1 MHAIKTFLQDTPEAA
16 LFLCLALGYAIGK
29 VRIWKLSLGGVAGTL
44 IVAIFVGMAGHIT
57 VNAQVKNIAF
67 ALFIFTLGYI
77 SGPTFFASLNRKSLK
92 YGTFTVIEIASVLA
106 ITAAAT
112 VIMKLD
118 PGTASGLLAGGA
130 TESAAVGTATDAI
143 ARLDRPA
150 HEIADLQANV
160 GTAYSISY
168 ICGLIVVVLL
178 SSQIFP
184 LIMRVNLRDEA
195 AKLWKQ
201 LGGSD
206 DDSDGQQVAA
216 APDLIGRAF
225 RVERVAGQTVGM
237 VTTDLGGQL
246 AVERMLRGGKVIAVT
261 DDLVLHTGDQVLVVG
276 PRADMVPAEGAIG
289 SEIVPSADL
298 ETTLEVDQVVLD
310 HRQAASTTLGDLEK
324 GLGNRLYVNSVVR
337 EDKELPLRSSM
348 QVQRGDTLKLTG
360 SKGDLAKTV
369 PTLGYRL
376 DPSVKADI
384 IYIALGVAFGFM
396 IGKIVIP
403 VGSIPLTLGTG
414 GGCLLTGLL
423 FGWFRSKNPEIGQYA
438 PAAADV
444 IKTLGLS
451 IFIAVVGLTSGP
463 QAVDLVRK
471 FGWGLPI
478 AGVLMTA
485 VPACISLVVAW
496 KFMKLPA
503 PLALGAITGQQ
514 CSTPGITA
522 VQQVAGNAT
531 PLMSYTIVYALSNV
545 ALPLLGPIAVAM
557 TEAIS

>member
-29 VRIWKLSLGGVAGTL
+29 IRIWKLSLGGVAGTL

-92 YGTFTVIEIASVLA
+92 YGTFTVVEVASVLL

-112 VIMKLD
+112 LIMKLD
-118 PGTASGLLAGGA
+118 PGTAAGLLAGGA

-150 HEIADLQANV
+150 EEISALQANV

-178 SSQIFP
+178 SSQVFP
-184 LIMRVNLRDEA
+184 LIMRVNLREEA
-195 AKLWKQ
+195 DKLWKQ
-201 LGGSD
+201 LGGSAD
-206 DDSDGQQVAA
+206 DADGQVPA

-225 RVERVAGQTVGM
+225 QVERVAGQALGA
-237 VTTDLGGQL
+237 VTADLGGHL
-246 AVERMLRGGKVIAVT
+246 TIERVLRGGKILAVA
-261 DDLVLHTGDQVLVVG
+261 DDLALRAGDQVLVVG
-276 PRADMVPAEGAIG
+276 PRAAMVPAEDAIG
-289 SEIVPSADL
+289 PEIVPGKDL

-310 HRQAASTTLGDLEK
+310 HRQESTTLGDLEHK
-324 GLGNRLYVNSVVR
+324 LGNRLYVTSLVR
-337 EDKELPLRSSM
+337 EDKELPLRPGM
-348 QVQRGDTLKLTG
+348 PVQRGDTLRLTG
-360 SKGDLAKTV
+360 AKNDLAKIV
-369 PTLGYRL
+369 PALGYRL

-384 IYIALGVAFGFM
+384 IYIALGVALGFL
-396 IGKIVIP
+396 IGKIVVP

-423 FGWFRSKNPEIGQYA
+423 FGWFRSRNPEIGQYA

-451 IFIAVVGLTSGP
+451 VFIAVVGLTSGP

-485 VPACISLVVAW
+485 VPACLSLLVAW
-496 KFMKLPA
+496 KVMKLPA

-557 TEAIS
+557 TEALT

>member
-29 VRIWKLSLGGVAGTL
+29 IRIWKLSLGGVAGTL

-57 VNAQVKNIAF
+57 VNEQVKNIAF

-92 YGTFTVIEIASVLA
+92 YGTFTLIEVAGVLA

-112 VIMKLD
+112 LVMKLD
-118 PGTASGLLAGGA
+118 PGTAAGLLAGGA

-150 HEIADLQANV
+150 QEISELQANV

-184 LIMRVNLRDEA
+184 LIMRINLREEA
-195 AKLWKQ
+195 DKLWQQ
-201 LGGSD
+201 LGGGSED
-206 DDSDGQQVAA
+206 AEDQVAA

-225 RVERVAGQTVGM
+225 QVQRVAGRTVAAL
-237 VTTDLGGQL
+237 TADLGGHL
-246 AVERMLRGGKVIAVT
+246 TIERILRGGKVIAVT
-261 DDLVLHTGDQVLVVG
+261 DTVVLWAGDQVLVVG
-276 PRADMVPAEGAIG
+276 PRAAMVPAEDAIG
-289 SEIVPSADL
+289 PEIVPGKDL
-298 ETTLEVDQVVLD
+298 ETTLEIDQVVLD
-310 HRQAASTTLGDLEK
+310 HRQDKSSTLGDLEQK
-324 GLGNRLYVNSVVR
+324 LGNRLYVTGVIR
-337 EDKELPLRSSM
+337 ADKELPLRPSM
-348 QVQRGDTLKLTG
+348 PVQRGDTLRLTG
-360 SKGDLAKTV
+360 AKNDLAEAV
-369 PTLGYRL
+369 PGLGYRL
-376 DPSVKADI
+376 DPGVKADV
-384 IYIALGVAFGFM
+384 IYIALGVALGFM
-396 IGKIVIP
+396 IGKIVVPAGNIP
-403 VGSIPLTLGTG
+403 MTLGTG

-423 FGWFRSKNPEIGQYA
+423 FGWFRSRNPKIGQYA

-451 IFIAVVGLTSGP
+451 VFIAVVGLTSGP
-463 QAVDLVRK
+463 QAVELVRK

-485 VPACISLVVAW
+485 VPACVSLLVAW

-557 TEAIS
+557 TEALS

>member
-1 MHAIKTFLQDTPEAA
+1 MHAIKTFLQDSPEIA
-16 LFLCLALGYAIGK
+16 LFLCLALGYAVGK
-29 VRIWKLSLGGVAGTL
+29 IRIWKLSLGGVAGTL

-57 VNAQVKNIAF
+57 VNDQVKNIAF
-67 ALFIFTLGYI
+67 AMFIFTLGYI
-77 SGPTFFASLNRKSLK
+77 SGPIFFSSLNRKSLK
-92 YGTFTVIEIASVLA
+92 YGTFTLIEIASVLV
-106 ITAAAT
+106 ITALAT
-112 VIMKLD
+112 LIMKLD

-150 HEIADLQANV
+150 AEISALQANV

-168 ICGLIVVVLL
+168 ICGLIVIVLL
-178 SSQIFP
+178 SSQVFP
-184 LIMRVNLRDEA
+184 LIMRINLRDEA
-195 AKLWKQ
+195 ARLWKQ
-201 LGGSD
+201 LGGGAD
-206 DDSDGQQVAA
+206 DADGQVPA
-216 APDLIGRAF
+216 APDLVGRAF
-225 RVERVAGQTVGM
+225 QVQRVAGRTLAA
-237 VTTDLGGQL
+237 VTSDLGGRL
-246 AVERMLRGGKVIAVT
+246 TIERILRGGKAVAVS
-261 DDLVLHTGDQVLVVG
+261 DDLELRAGDQVLVVG
-276 PRADMVPAEGAIG
+276 PREAMVPAEDAIG
-289 SEIVPSADL
+289 PEIVPGKDL

-310 HRQAASTTLGDLEK
+310 HRAEKSTTLGALEQK
-324 GLGNRLYVNSVVR
+324 LGNRLYVTGVVR
-337 EDKELPLRSSM
+337 EDKELPLRSGM
-348 QVQRGDTLKLTG
+348 AVQRGDTVRLTG
-360 SKGDLAKTV
+360 AKSDLAESV
-369 PTLGYRL
+369 SALGYRL
-376 DPSVKADI
+376 DPTVKADI
-384 IYIALGVAFGFM
+384 IYISLGIALGFM
-396 IGKIVIP
+396 IGKIVVP

-423 FGWFRSKNPEIGQYA
+423 FGWFRSRNPEIGQYA

-451 IFIAVVGLTSGP
+451 VFIAVVGLTSGP
-463 QAVDLVRK
+463 QAVDLVEK

-485 VPACISLVVAW
+485 VPACISLLVAW

>member
-1 MHAIKTFLQDTPEAA
+1 MHAIKSFLQDTPEAA

-29 VRIWKLSLGGVAGTL
+29 IRIWKLSLGGVAGTL

-57 VNAQVKNIAF
+57 VNDQVKNIAF

-92 YGTFTVIEIASVLA
+92 YGTFTVIEVASVLA
-106 ITAAAT
+106 ITAIAT
-112 VIMKLD
+112 LVMKLD
-118 PGTASGLLAGGA
+118 PGTAAGLLAGGA

-150 HEIADLQANV
+150 EEISALQANV

-184 LIMRVNLRDEA
+184 LVMRVNLRDEA
-195 AKLWKQ
+195 EKLWKQ
-201 LGGSD
+201 LGGSSAD
-206 DDSDGQQVAA
+206 EEGEVPA
-216 APDLIGRAF
+216 APDLVGRAF
-225 RVERVAGQTVGM
+225 QVRQVAGRTVAT
-237 VTTDLGGQL
+237 VTSDLGGHL
-246 AVERMLRGGKVIAVT
+246 TIERILRGGKVIGVA
-261 DDLVLHTGDQVLVVG
+261 DDVVLRAGDQVLVVG
-276 PRADMVPAEGAIG
+276 PRTAMVPAEDAIG
-289 SEIVPSADL
+289 PEIVPGKDL
-298 ETTLEVDQVVLD
+298 ETTLEIDQVVLD
-310 HRQAASTTLGDLEK
+310 HRQRASTTLGDLERQ
-324 GLGNRLYVNSVVR
+324 LGNRLYVTNVVR
-337 EDKELPLRSSM
+337 EDKELPLRANM
-348 QVQRGDTLKLTG
+348 PVQRGDTLRLTG
-360 SKGDLAKTV
+360 AKSDLAEAV
-369 PTLGYRL
+369 PALGRRL

-384 IYIALGVAFGFM
+384 VYIALGVALGFM

-423 FGWFRSKNPEIGQYA
+423 FGWFRSRNPEIGQYA

-451 IFIAVVGLTSGP
+451 VFIAVVGLTSGP
-463 QAVDLVRK
+463 QAVKLVEK

-496 KFMKLPA
+496 KIMKLPA

-557 TEAIS
+557 TEALS

>member
-1 MHAIKTFLQDTPEAA
+1 MDAIKRFLQDTPEAA

-29 VRIWKLSLGGVAGTL
+29 IRIWKLSLGGVAGTL

-77 SGPTFFASLNRKSLK
+77 SGPTFFGSLNRKSLK
-92 YGTFTVIEIASVLA
+92 YGTFTLIEVASVLS
-106 ITAAAT
+106 ITAVAT
-112 VIMKLD
+112 VVMKLD

-143 ARLDRPA
+143 SRLDRPA
-150 HEIADLQANV
+150 DEIAAMQANV

-178 SSQIFP
+178 TSQVFP
-184 LIMRVNLRDEA
+184 LVMRINLRDEA

-201 LGGSD
+201 LGGGD
-206 DDSDGQQVAA
+206 DDSDGSEVAA

-225 RVERVAGQTVGM
+225 QVQRVAGQTIAT
-237 VTTDLGGQL
+237 VTADLGGHL
-246 AVERMLRGGKVIAVT
+246 TVERMLRGGKVIAVA
-261 DDLVLHTGDQVLVVG
+261 DDVVLRAGDQVLVVG
-276 PRADMVPAEGAIG
+276 PRADMVPAEDAIG
-289 SEIVPSADL
+289 PEIVPSSDL
-298 ETTLEVDQVVLD
+298 ETALEIDQVVLD
-310 HRQAASTTLGDLEK
+310 HRQTAATLGDIDK
-324 GLGNRLYVNSVVR
+324 QLGNRLYVTGVVR
-337 EDKELPLRSSM
+337 EDKELPLHTSM
-348 QVQRGDTLKLTG
+348 AVQRGDTVRLTG
-360 SKGDLAKTV
+360 SKADLAKVV
-369 PTLGYRL
+369 PSLGYRL

-384 IYIALGVAFGFM
+384 IYIALGVALGFM
-396 IGKIVIP
+396 IGKIVVQ

-423 FGWFRSKNPEIGQYA
+423 FGWFRSRNPEIGQYA

-451 IFIAVVGLTSGP
+451 VFIAVVGLTSGP
-463 QAVDLVRK
+463 QAVDLVQK
-471 FGWGLPI
+471 FGFGLPI
-478 AGVLMTA
+478 AGILMTA
-485 VPACISLVVAW
+485 IPACISLVVAW